1 MPTKRKPLYRD
12 IKRRVTP
19 AAVEAFR
26 AGDYAALHRILGLR
40 PWEMS
45 PLPSEV
51 TPLGCNPDHLPNA
64 RVTLFDQSFEQAVD
78 LQRAL
83 IAADKNR

>member
-1 MPTKRKPLYRD
+1 MPTKRTPRHRN
-12 IKRRVTP
+12 IKRRISP
-19 AAVEAFR
+19 EAIEAFR

-83 IAADKNR
+83 MEAAR